1 MTNAIATFGR
11 VLTAMVTPFA
21 ADGSIDL
28 DGAVKLAKYLTTEG
42 GNDGLIINGTT
53 GESPTLTQ
61 DEQIAVIEAV
71 VEAVDAPVVAGAGSN
86 DTRIAV
92 SNAERSVAV
101 GAVGLLHVAP
111 YYNRPS
117 QAGLNDHFRA
127 CAAATDM
134 PVLIYDIPGRTGRKV
149 ATETLLDLLEV
160 ENIIGIKDAAGDPGE
175 TARLLSLAP
184 PDTEIYSGDDGL
196 TLPLLSVGAVGT
208 IGVATHWVGNETAAM
223 MKAFFDGDIEQAIE
237 LNRLMMPSYAFETG
251 DEAPNPIPTK
261 AMMRVMGLPGG
272 PTRPPMGPEPEWVEI
287 EAKSVLAGLGRS

>member
-1 MTNAIATFGR
+1 
-11 VLTAMVTPFA
+11 MVTPFA

-287 EAKSVLAGLGRS
+287 EAKGVLAGLGRS

>member
-1 MTNAIATFGR
+1 
-11 VLTAMVTPFA
+11 
-21 ADGSIDL
+21 
-28 DGAVKLAKYLTTEG
+28 
-42 GNDGLIINGTT
+42 INGTT

-287 EAKSVLAGLGRS
+287 EAKGVLAGLGRS